1 MYSVSAYYLA
11 KIIIEVPVL
20 SFIPI
25 LFSVMV
31 YFKIGLTITASQFF
45 YFYLILLLISHSA
58 ASFGYFISSIFNKEE
73 MAIAL
78 APIVMMPIILFGG
91 QFANSDNIQ
100 AWISWFQYISPIR
113 YGFESF
119 TRNEFDNRVYNT
131 TAIIMNVTSGATF
144 GKSFDDLKAM
154 RNSGNFNISDF
165 KVIQQPEVNP
175 TEVSGF
181 DVGLWQ
187 SLVIL
192 AALTVGLRFISYFFL
207 RLFVS
212 KFQ

>member
-100 AWISWFQYISPIR
+100 AWISWF
-113 YGFESF
+113 
-119 TRNEFDNRVYNT
+119 
-131 TAIIMNVTSGATF
+131 
-144 GKSFDDLKAM
+144 
-154 RNSGNFNISDF
+154 
-165 KVIQQPEVNP
+165 
-175 TEVSGF
+175 
-181 DVGLWQ
+181 
-187 SLVIL
+187 
-192 AALTVGLRFISYFFL
+192 
-207 RLFVS
+207 
-212 KFQ
+212 